1 MQGSN
6 KTRLTVIGDIMGPSI
21 AGLERLLTQPFGCG
35 EQNMIT
41 LAPNVYVQHYLTA
54 TDTLDAATKTRAE
67 GNTKQGYVWIVP
79 SVVWLSVVAWAE
91 ECRLG

>member
-67 GNTKQGYVWIVP
+67 GNTKQG
-79 SVVWLSVVAWAE
+79 
-91 ECRLG
+91 